1 MSKDLSFKSPQ
12 FEKVLEL
19 LASGNLDQFTPKE
32 KVEYVTRLCEASGLN
47 PLSRPFEF
55 IRFQG
60 KTVLYA
66 SKGCADQLRKINH
79 ISIKI
84 TEKKIEEGVLFIT
97 VEGSDREG
105 RIDTDMG
112 ALPVASL
119 KGEALAN
126 GVMKCLTKAK
136 RRLSLSMCG
145 LGIMDESEFDTLPEK
160 DIEEGLK
167 EVDRRDAAHE
177 RLEEKAIQAENM
189 GEIQSIIDLIHT
201 RMGILTEGETI
212 AKKGKAMVELLGVN
226 RFEDLKT
233 KSLDELKAKNKNLG
247 QLVEEKKLRVKPS
260 FKLES

>member
-1 MSKDLSFKSPQ
+1 MSKAVTNPNTFD
-12 FEKVLEL
+12 KVQEL
-19 LASGNLDQFTPKE
+19 LASGNIDQFTPKE

-79 ISIKI
+79 ISIKVI
-84 TEKKIEEGVLFIT
+84 EKKIEEGVLFIT
-97 VEGSDREG
+97 IEGSDRES

-112 ALPVASL
+112 AIPIAGL

-126 GVMKCLTKAK
+126 ATMKCLTKAK
-136 RRLSLSMCG
+136 RRLTLSMCG

-160 DIEEGLK
+160 DVEEGLK
-167 EVDRRDAAHE
+167 EVERRDEAHE
-177 RLEEKAIQAENM
+177 RLEQKALIAESM
-189 GEIQSIIDLIHT
+189 PEIESIMDLMKT
-201 RMGILTEGETI
+201 RMGILTEGQTV

-226 RFEDLKT
+226 KFEELKT
-233 KSLDELKAKNKNLG
+233 KSLDELKAKNKALG
-247 QLVEEKKLRVKPS
+247 QLIEENKRREKPS
-260 FKLES
+260 FSLEG